1 MDENYNP
8 DIVSVVDEDGVEHT
22 FEELD
27 RIETDDARYVA
38 LLPVYDEAEDILDD
52 DGELIIL
59 KVNEE
64 DGETYLE
71 HDEEHY
77 KLLVTRDNRLVG
89 FIMIGDVDRAGIYTS
104 LIREQTPLDSID
116 FDLIREKPQL
126 MAFSRAERAKK
137 LGGAH

>member
-38 LLPVYDEAEDILDD
+38 LLPVYDEAEDIFDD

-71 HDEEHY
+71 PIEDEDEF
-77 KLLVTRDNRLVG
+77 NEIGSIFEERLS
-89 FIMIGDVDRAGIYTS
+89 D
-104 LIREQTPLDSID
+104 L
-116 FDLIREKPQL
+116 FDIHE
-126 MAFSRAERAKK
+126 EE
-137 LGGAH
+137 

>member
-71 HDEEHY
+71 PTEDEDEF
-77 KLLVTRDNRLVG
+77 NEIGSIFEERLS
-89 FIMIGDVDRAGIYTS
+89 D
-104 LIREQTPLDSID
+104 L
-116 FDLIREKPQL
+116 FDIHE
-126 MAFSRAERAKK
+126 EE
-137 LGGAH
+137 

>member
-71 HDEEHY
+71 PIEDENEF
-77 KLLVTRDNRLVG
+77 NEIGSIFEERLS
-89 FIMIGDVDRAGIYTS
+89 D
-104 LIREQTPLDSID
+104 L
-116 FDLIREKPQL
+116 FDIHE
-126 MAFSRAERAKK
+126 EE
-137 LGGAH
+137 

>member
-38 LLPVYDEAEDILDD
+38 LLPVYDEAEDNMDD

-71 HDEEHY
+71 PIEDEDEF
-77 KLLVTRDNRLVG
+77 NEIGSIFEERLS
-89 FIMIGDVDRAGIYTS
+89 D
-104 LIREQTPLDSID
+104 L
-116 FDLIREKPQL
+116 FDIHE
-126 MAFSRAERAKK
+126 EE
-137 LGGAH
+137 

>member
-22 FEELD
+22 FEELG

-38 LLPVYDEAEDILDD
+38 LLPVYDEAEEILED

-59 KVNEE
+59 KVSEE

-71 HDEEHY
+71 PIRMR
-77 KLLVTRDNRLVG
+77 KNSTKSAVSLKNAFRKCLTLTNRTNKG
-89 FIMIGDVDRAGIYTS
+89 FRKEKYTY
-104 LIREQTPLDSID
+104 
-116 FDLIREKPQL
+116 
-126 MAFSRAERAKK
+126 
-137 LGGAH
+137 

>member
-71 HDEEHY
+71 PIEGEDEFNEIGSIFEE
-77 KLLVTRDNRLVG
+77 RLS
-89 FIMIGDVDRAGIYTS
+89 D
-104 LIREQTPLDSID
+104 L
-116 FDLIREKPQL
+116 FDIHE
-126 MAFSRAERAKK
+126 EE
-137 LGGAH
+137 

>member
-38 LLPVYDEAEDILDD
+38 LLPVYDEAEDILDA

-71 HDEEHY
+71 PIEDEDEF
-77 KLLVTRDNRLVG
+77 NEIGSIFEERLS
-89 FIMIGDVDRAGIYTS
+89 D
-104 LIREQTPLDSID
+104 L
-116 FDLIREKPQL
+116 FDIHE
-126 MAFSRAERAKK
+126 EE
-137 LGGAH
+137 

>member
-38 LLPVYDEAEDILDD
+38 LLPVYDEAEEILED

-59 KVNEE
+59 KVSEE

-71 HDEEHY
+71 PIEDEDEF
-77 KLLVTRDNRLVG
+77 NEIGSIFEERLSEM
-89 FIMIGDVDRAGIYTS
+89 F
-104 LIREQTPLDSID
+104 D
-116 FDLIREKPQL
+116 FDGSDK
-126 MAFSRAERAKK
+126 
-137 LGGAH
+137 

>member
-64 DGETYLE
+64 EGETYLE
-71 HDEEHY
+71 PIENEDEFNEIGSIFEE
-77 KLLVTRDNRLVG
+77 RLS
-89 FIMIGDVDRAGIYTS
+89 D
-104 LIREQTPLDSID
+104 L
-116 FDLIREKPQL
+116 FDIHE
-126 MAFSRAERAKK
+126 EE
-137 LGGAH
+137 